1 MRGTGREWWGA
12 GARGGGHRRRGGGVF
27 HVKHAGRPRHAGPA
41 CRGAPEGALR
51 GGEGLAANGAGP
63 AGRVIDC
70 GVRSRCS
77 RRHLQVGRLAI
88 SRRVAS
94 RPRAALARTDYQGKD
109 EREDCADDSRSA
121 STAPPRKRTVHPAS
135 IASGNTPQERG
146 GLVDRGR
153 GFRSA
158 GKRGANRAA
167 WARAEVAGSAGER
180 VGARGGVTGGA
191 GGGWTREGRSGS
203 GRARDEEGTRR
214 PRGGRDGKR
223 MGGGGNASRAA
234 WARAGGVAGSP
245 GGRMGAHGG
254 VVGRRAERG
263 RATGSDGAGEAPG
276 QRSRRGLRRRR
287 SLGIRRLGTTPLR
300 RRGPHGAPRRRR
312 TRLPAQRERKER
324 ASCRNGEADGKTAFR
339 LVTHQP
345 HAAGVCE
352 RRRTEIS

>member
-223 MGGGGNASRAA
+223 MGGVGTQAELPGQGRGGSRGRLAGEWERTA
-234 WARAGGVAGSP
+234 GSWAGGRN
-245 GGRMGAHGG
+245 GGEPQG
-254 VVGRRAERG
+254 
-263 RATGSDGAGEAPG
+263 ATGPA
-276 QRSRRGLRRRR
+276 
-287 SLGIRRLGTTPLR
+287 R
-300 RRGPHGAPRRRR
+300 RRGRDRDGGCAGGGRSASAASGQHLSGEGGRTAPR
-312 TRLPAQRERKER
+312 
-324 ASCRNGEADGKTAFR
+324 ADGGQGCRHSASGKSEQAAATAR
-339 LVTHQP
+339 LT
-345 HAAGVCE
+345 G
-352 RRRTEIS
+352 RRPSVS

>member
-1 MRGTGREWWGA
+1 M
-12 GARGGGHRRRGGGVF
+12 F

-180 VGARGGVTGGA
+180 MGARGGVAGPA
-191 GGGWTREGRSGS
+191 GGT
-203 GRARDEEGTRR
+203 
-214 PRGGRDGKR
+214 
-223 MGGGGNASRAA
+223 
-234 WARAGGVAGSP
+234 
-245 GGRMGAHGG
+245 
-254 VVGRRAERG
+254 G
-263 RATGSDGAGEAPG
+263 RATGGGRRGRRGAGAEIASGGCAGGGRSASTTSG
-276 QRSRRGLRRRR
+276 QHLSGEGSR
-287 SLGIRRLGTTPLR
+287 T
-300 RRGPHGAPRRRR
+300 APR
-312 TRLPAQRERKER
+312 
-324 ASCRNGEADGKTAFR
+324 ADGGQGCRHSASGKSEQAAATAR
-339 LVTHQP
+339 LT
-345 HAAGVCE
+345 G
-352 RRRTEIS
+352 RRPSAS

>member
-1 MRGTGREWWGA
+1 M
-12 GARGGGHRRRGGGVF
+12 F

-167 WARAEVAGSAGER
+167 WARTGSRRVTWRANGSSRRGRAGGTGASHGGRRGAGAEIAS
-180 VGARGGVTGGA
+180 GGCA
-191 GGGWTREGRSGS
+191 GGGRSASAASGQRLSGEEGRTTPRVDGGQGCRHSASGKS
-203 GRARDEEGTRR
+203 EQAAATARLTGRR
-214 PRGGRDGKR
+214 P
-223 MGGGGNASRAA
+223 S
-234 WARAGGVAGSP
+234 VS
-245 GGRMGAHGG
+245 
-254 VVGRRAERG
+254 
-263 RATGSDGAGEAPG
+263 
-276 QRSRRGLRRRR
+276 
-287 SLGIRRLGTTPLR
+287 
-300 RRGPHGAPRRRR
+300 
-312 TRLPAQRERKER
+312 
-324 ASCRNGEADGKTAFR
+324 
-339 LVTHQP
+339 
-345 HAAGVCE
+345 
-352 RRRTEIS
+352 